1 MASLD
6 LVKAVVTEEDEF
18 DTNGVEIGT
27 SEADDVQVEVD
38 KLTQPPMG
46 MAKDIA
52 WSRTWSNI
60 IKILNDRFDAR
71 NNLFSD

>member
-6 LVKAVVTEEDEF
+6 PVKAAVTEEDEF
-18 DTNGVEIGT
+18 DTNGVEVGT

-52 WSRTWSNI
+52 
-60 IKILNDRFDAR
+60 
-71 NNLFSD
+71 